1 MPIHLHREIE
11 RLKKLVLSLC
21 AVVEDSVRQAAE
33 SVLNRD
39 AALARRVIDTDIRI
53 DQAEIDVE
61 EECLKIL
68 ALHQPVAIDLR
79 YIVAVLKLNNDLE
92 RIGDLAVNIAE
103 RGAFL
108 SSIPP
113 VQIPFDLAGLVE
125 KTRAMLRGSLDALVN
140 MDGDGAKRVCMLDD
154 EIDSINRD
162 MYDKVK
168 ASIRENP
175 SQLDAAIAL
184 LSCSRAL
191 ERIADHATNIA
202 EDVIYMTEGRI
213 ARHAREFGK
222 LPAS

>member
-21 AVVEDSVRQAAE
+21 AVVEESVRQAVD
-33 SVLNRD
+33 SVLRRD
-39 AALARRVIDTDIRI
+39 AALAQKVIENDVQI
-53 DQAEIDVE
+53 DHAEIDVE

-103 RGAFL
+103 RAVFL
-108 SSIPP
+108 SSVPPIPL
-113 VQIPFDLAGLVE
+113 PFDLSGLME

-140 MDGDGAKRVCMLDD
+140 MDAQSAKRVCSLDD
-154 EIDSINRD
+154 EIDAINRD

-168 ASIRENP
+168 AGIRQKPEN
-175 SQLDAAIAL
+175 LDALIAL

-191 ERIADHATNIA
+191 ERIADHATNIS
-202 EDVIYMTEGRI
+202 EDVIYMTDGRI
-213 ARHAREFGK
+213 ARHAREFGTV
-222 LPAS
+222 PSS